1 MKLPKLFWLVK
12 KLEALILAWVINDK
26 YKFALIIQ
34 YCSNLENIMISFLD
48 GIRESE
54 PFIVDWVKN
63 IAQPLRIQ
71 AGTYRI
77 CLYVQ
82 RDGKK
87 SY

>member
-1 MKLPKLFWLVK
+1 MNW
-12 KLEALILAWVINDK
+12 EINDN
-26 YKFALIIQ
+26 YKIALIIQ
-34 YCSNLENIMISFLD
+34 YCSNLENIMVSFLD

-54 PFIVDWVKN
+54 PLIVDGVKN

-71 AGTYRI
+71 AGTYRS

>member
-1 MKLPKLFWLVK
+1 MK
-12 KLEALILAWVINDK
+12 KLEALVLVWEINDK

-54 PFIVDWVKN
+54 PFIVDGVKN

-71 AGTYRI
+71 AGTYRS